1 MKEENEKYDD
11 DNDDEEFV
19 FHPVYTVTSWSRMVI
34 DYDDQCLQGA

>member
-11 DNDDEEFV
+11 EEFV
-19 FHPVYTVTSWSRMVI
+19 FQFHPVYTVTSWSRMVI

>member
-1 MKEENEKYDD
+1 MKEENEKY
-11 DNDDEEFV
+11 DDEEFV